1 MKQVT
6 KKNTALIALLAFA
19 MFLTSCNQSKSSN
32 QNTSSTNVMIGGKP
46 LLASC
51 TKGANQKISVNLS
64 AIKNQIGEA
73 DPLWIKM
80 RFNVVT
86 SDLQTTG
93 STVRIYRM
101 KGNGSEGVL
110 DQTSLA
116 MQTYDP
122 ASGQPTSNLTQ
133 SLPATS
139 VNSQVGLFVYLND
152 PQAQYQALKIAFFD
166 SSGKVIENFNILIPE
181 FLVSVVD
188 YQTTNYGGA
197 RSQFLVELH
206 PLKATDT
213 SAWSAATYD
222 QFFQQF
228 CF

>member
-1 MKQVT
+1 M
-6 KKNTALIALLAFA
+6 IA
-19 MFLTSCNQSKSSN
+19 
-32 QNTSSTNVMIGGKP
+32 GKP

-51 TKGANQKISVNLS
+51 TKGASQKISVQLA

-80 RFNVVT
+80 KFNVIT
-86 SDLQTTG
+86 TDLQASG

-101 KGNGSEGVL
+101 KGNGSEAVL
-110 DQTSLA
+110 DPTSLA
-116 MQTYDP
+116 MQTYDF

-139 VNSQVGLFVYLND
+139 VSSQVGLFVYLND
-152 PQAQYQALKIAFFD
+152 PQAQYQALKVAFFD
-166 SSGKVIENFNILIPE
+166 STGKVIENFNILIPE

-188 YQTTNYGGA
+188 YQTTTYGTA
-197 RSQFLVELH
+197 RSQFLVDLH

-213 SAWSAATYD
+213 SAWSATTYD